1 MDPPT
6 YQYQMLAE
14 QLSGK
19 TNMSLVITFNTVKT
33 SRLTLM
39 TYGTLLTDHRVYKNY
54 YSGR

>member
-1 MDPPT
+1 MFV
-6 YQYQMLAE
+6 E

-19 TNMSLVITFNTVKT
+19 TNMSLEIAFNTVKT
-33 SRLTLM
+33 SSLTFF

>member
-1 MDPPT
+1 
-6 YQYQMLAE
+6 MLVE

-33 SRLTLM
+33 SHLTFM

-54 YSGR
+54 YSGRQVR